1 MYKLYNK
8 YYTEKNNESTLKLT
22 KDDNALYITQLLLP
36 ILNNNKLEGLFI
48 CFRTHMNYIDS
59 SIKPI
64 KATRNFVQKIL
75 NDNQQH
81 K

>member
-1 MYKLYNK
+1 MMMICINYIISITQKKIMN
-8 YYTEKNNESTLKLT
+8 